1 MLLFYFCFVLIVDHH
16 DDDEDLFDLSEENND
31 AKNGD
36 ELYEGDGIE
45 LYQVRVPGS
54 HLTSRVRRRMMV
66 DMKRGRRMRM
76 RTRMIVDK
84 TRRRRW
90 RKRMRMI
97 EDKTRRRRRRWRMTA
112 TSPDLLLSLILP

>member
-1 MLLFYFCFVLIVDHH
+1 MLLFYFCFVLIVEHH

-45 LYQVRVPGS
+45 LHQVRVPGS

-66 DMKRGRRMRM
+66 DMKRGRRWRM

-90 RKRMRMI
+90 RMRMI
-97 EDKTRRRRRRWRMTA
+97 LDKTSKRKRRWRMRKAA

>member
-1 MLLFYFCFVLIVDHH
+1 MIVERH

-54 HLTSRVRRRMMV
+54 HLTSRVRRMMV
-66 DMKRGRRMRM
+66 DMKRGRRWRM

>member
-1 MLLFYFCFVLIVDHH
+1 MVLFYFCFVLIVDHH
-16 DDDEDLFDLSEENND
+16 DDDEDLFDLSEEDNN

-90 RKRMRMI
+90 RMRMI
-97 EDKTRRRRRRWRMTA
+97 LDKTSKRKRRWRMRKTA